1 MRKKP
6 PVILKE
12 IREKKLPEIDYA
24 TQKSISY
31 PQMSMFNECP
41 KKWSLQYREG
51 HKQFTSSIHTVFG
64 TALHEVL
71 QHYLTVMYE
80 QSGAEADRINTAEM
94 LEEKLR
100 EEYKKQYQA
109 NNNQHFVTPD
119 ELREFY
125 DDGVEIIREIAKE
138 RSKHFSKRGWYLV
151 GCEVPLVLTP
161 NPKLQNIM
169 FQGFLDVVLYHE
181 PTNTFKIIDIKTS
194 RQGWSKKEKSKK
206 CAMIMHT
213 EIVSDH
219 GTDLEAV
226 RKVLFPKYPKAIYFS
241 TNRLDINQLN
251 QLYNIADAQI
261 LLTSNEGW
269 GLSLTE
275 AILAGTPIIANVTG
289 GMQDQMRFEDEKGNW
304 INFSKDFPSNHRGTY
319 KKHGAWAF
327 PVYPASISIQGSPQT
342 PYISADRV
350 RIEDVVDQINKV
362 YHIPSEIRT
371 QIGLEG
377 RKWAISDE
385 AGFTG
390 EKMGQRIINYID
402 ELFLTWKPRKNFELI
417 NTKNVEKRVL
427 NHKLQY

>member
-1 MRKKP
+1 MKKKLP
-6 PVILKE
+6 SILKE
-12 IREKKLPEIDYA
+12 IKTKVLPQIDYA

-31 PQMSMFNECP
+31 SQMSMFNECP

-138 RSKHFSKRGWYLV
+138 RGKHFSKRGWHLV

-161 NPKLQNIM
+161 NSKLQNIM

-194 RQGWSKKEKSKK
+194 RQGWSKKEKSNEQKQFQLILYKK
-206 CAMIMHT
+206 YYS
-213 EIVSDH
+213 E
-219 GTDLEAV
+219 
-226 RKVLFPKYPKAIYFS
+226 
-241 TNRLDINQLN
+241 
-251 QLYNIADAQI
+251 LYNV
-261 LLTSNEGW
+261 
-269 GLSLTE
+269 
-275 AILAGTPIIANVTG
+275 PIENIEVEF
-289 GMQDQMRFEDEKGNW
+289 MIVKRKIFESEQFIIKRVQW
-304 INFSKDFPSNHRGTY
+304 Y
-319 KKHGAWAF
+319 K
-327 PVYPASISIQGSPQT
+327 PASGK
-342 PYISADRV
+342 V
-350 RIEDVVDQINKV
+350 KLNKV
-362 YHIPSEIRT
+362 TKSIEEFIEQAFDRNGFKQVEHQPKVNDNC
-371 QIGLEG
+371 
-377 RKWAISDE
+377 KWCPFYKTYLCSA
-385 AGFTG
+385 T
-390 EKMGQRIINYID
+390 Y
-402 ELFLTWKPRKNFELI
+402 
-417 NTKNVEKRVL
+417 
-427 NHKLQY
+427 